1 VVLAGQDGKWWD
13 SPASSVNRSDQRRPL
28 TIASLYRLWPASLLW
43 PFYDRLRYDL
53 AHHKASL
60 IKVLII
66 IKDAVLRFRLLYKFK
81 IALDLDWVLTWGSL
95 PIVRLIEMRRET
107 ACRLDKVA
115 QPVDANLTSAA
126 RSQQSI
132 SRIAYPYVRR
142 CETT

>member
-1 VVLAGQDGKWWD
+1 VVLAGQDEKWWD

-60 IKVLII
+60 VKVPII

-81 IALDLDWVLTWGSL
+81 IALDLDWILT
-95 PIVRLIEMRRET
+95 
-107 ACRLDKVA
+107 
-115 QPVDANLTSAA
+115 
-126 RSQQSI
+126 
-132 SRIAYPYVRR
+132 
-142 CETT
+142 